1 MHNHVGLVLVLSC
14 TEMSHFSRGEGYYE
28 VHDHVGSV
36 LVLSCTEMS
45 QFSRGEGYENGI
57 NHE

>member
-1 MHNHVGLVLVLSC
+1 MHDDVGLVLVLSC
-14 TEMSHFSRGEGYYE
+14 TEMSQFSRREGYYE
-28 VHDHVGSV
+28 VHDHVGLV

-45 QFSRGEGYENGI
+45 QFSRGEGYKNGI